1 MSQIS
6 SINFKKSVAHQVFHN
21 STIRPNYAI
30 GGKLECNI
38 SGYDALTL
46 KQQIIENAIQ
56 AYNKNKHIKAPSF
69 KAKSF
74 EWSAV
79 CNIKPDTTMQ
89 DLETLA
95 EHFNK
100 KYGFQCYQIAIHR
113 DEGHI
118 NDNGEKVINHHAHL
132 EFITLDKKTGKQCF
146 KMRDFPP
153 SKMRQIQD
161 EVAEI
166 LQMQR
171 GQDKRISG
179 AKRIE
184 PRAYAKL
191 KEDERTKERELKRE
205 KESLQAELL
214 LQKAQNADLQE
225 KLLSAKEV
233 KSLIEN
239 FRKNSIGEGLPKEF
253 YRDLSTLKKG
263 AEPTTEELL
272 KSTLMDLLRNYQ
284 EQGSKA
290 QEAELKN
297 QELEQNLHDWK
308 LSAQS
313 AHSYKE
319 FHENKIKN
327 LESENKNL
335 KDEIQ
340 EKIKHIKELENKIQ
354 TLTQHQKSKLTHL
367 ESDLTA
373 KEQKLISS
381 MPKENKIDSMPL
393 LDDLKGKKAK
403 IELELTKEQRECE
416 KLESDLQFIESWN
429 YRDNSEADIQRAINI
444 ASNAKNSKDLNL
456 TAMEK
461 ECLESNSDSMKELR
475 EQGVMSSFGLKAIL
489 KTALT
494 SLVAKSK
501 AKIQDF
507 KQQLT
512 EIQEKIKETMTQKT
526 KEQKLQGV
534 DSLLSKLSGALQ
546 ETQSWQDD
554 KHNQKIDFKQKFDS
568 FTKQQ
573 DKKEPTRN
581 YSRHR

>member
-1 MSQIS
+1 MGAIS
-6 SINFKKSVAHQVFHN
+6 SINFKKS
-21 STIRPNYAI
+21 
-30 GGKLECNI
+30 
-38 SGYDALTL
+38 
-46 KQQIIENAIQ
+46 NAIQ
-56 AYNKNKHIKAPSF
+56 AQHNDRLLPPSYLIGGENLCNRDSKEALKLKNQIIQEARENYTSRTNQKF
-69 KAKSF
+69 QAKSF

-89 DLETLA
+89 DLERLA

-132 EFITLDKKTGKQCF
+132 EFITLDKQSGRNLYNRQNISPKIL
-146 KMRDFPP
+146 
-153 SKMRQIQD
+153 RQIQD

-214 LQKAQNADLQE
+214 LQKAQNAELKRE
-225 KLLSAKEV
+225 LLSAKEV

-373 KEQKLISS
+373 KEQKPIES

-393 LDDLKGKKAK
+393 LEDLKGK

-475 EQGVMSSFGLKAIL
+475 EQGVMSSFGLKGIL
-489 KTALT
+489 ETALT
-494 SLVAKSK
+494 SLIAKSK

-507 KQQLT
+507 KQRLT

-554 KHNQKIDFKQKFDS
+554 KHNQKIDFKQ
-568 FTKQQ
+568 Q